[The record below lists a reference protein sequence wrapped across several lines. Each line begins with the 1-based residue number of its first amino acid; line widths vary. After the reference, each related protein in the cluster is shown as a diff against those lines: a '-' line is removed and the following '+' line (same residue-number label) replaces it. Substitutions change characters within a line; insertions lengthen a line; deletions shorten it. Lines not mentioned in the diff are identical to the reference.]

1 MANALHFDS
10 SWTLNRDQ
18 QFKPTRRWCKIQNS
32 NATVSH
38 SGPPPAAFNYAQ
50 RVGQTPKPEKKNKK
64 KKKLQKQHKKLQ
76 GIYELHGRKHLRRP
90 AACRAAKSDRRRRQ
104 RLSTANQKQ
113 KPKYKKKPNQT
124 LDSKKGK
131 PNVNETETKSETK
144 PKSNDKCSHQG
155 LRAVV
160 LAKSSWPKPKSKH
173 KVLNASG
180 NHLKPSINQRKQ

>member
-1 MANALHFDS
+1 MM
-10 SWTLNRDQ
+10 
-18 QFKPTRRWCKIQNS
+18 QNS
-32 NATVSH
+32 KFKCHSKPQRATPRCFQLRAE
-38 SGPPPAAFNYAQ
+38 GRTN
-50 RVGQTPKPEKKNKK
+50 PKTKEK

-90 AACRAAKSDRRRRQ
+90 AACTAAKRDRRRRQ

-113 KPKYKKKPNQT
+113 KPKEKKTNQT
-124 LDSKKGK
+124 LDSRKGK

>member
-1 MANALHFDS
+1 MM
-10 SWTLNRDQ
+10 
-18 QFKPTRRWCKIQNS
+18 QNS
-32 NATVSH
+32 KFKCHSKPQRATPRCFQLRAE
-38 SGPPPAAFNYAQ
+38 GRTN
-50 RVGQTPKPEKKNKK
+50 PKTKGKKKRKKK

-90 AACRAAKSDRRRRQ
+90 AACRASKSDRRRRQ

-113 KPKYKKKPNQT
+113 KPKYKKTKPPNPR
-124 LDSKKGK
+124 KGK

-155 LRAVV
+155 LRAVE